1 MCMIDGA
8 DYTAH
13 VLSEGRPRAKVAHRC
28 SECGRTIGPGE
39 TYLRETFVDEDRKMV
54 THKTC
59 AHCEVARNWL
69 SAQCGGWCYGGVE
82 EDVREHCFDHAGYTM
97 GLYRI
102 AVGMGWKWRTPR
114 GRLLP
119 VPALPATGH
128 EIAAARR
135 A

>member
-1 MCMIDGA
+1 MCMIDDA
-8 DYTAH
+8 DYTVD
-13 VLSEGRPRAKVAHRC
+13 VLAKTRPRAKRPHTCA
-28 SECGRTIGPGE
+28 ECRRTIDPGE
-39 TYLRETFVDEDRKMV
+39 TYLRETFLNEDREMV

-82 EDVREHCFDHAGYTM
+82 EDVREHCFGHGYTM

-102 AVGMGWKWRTPR
+102 AVGMDWKWRTPR

-119 VPALPATGH
+119 VPAVPPTGH
-128 EIAAARR
+128 EIAAAARGR
-135 A
+135 

>member
-1 MCMIDGA
+1 MCMIDDA
-8 DYTAH
+8 DYTVD
-13 VLSEGRPRAKVAHRC
+13 VLAKTRPRAKRPHTCA
-28 SECGRTIGPGE
+28 ECRRTIDPGE
-39 TYLRETFVDEDRKMV
+39 TYLRETFLGEDREMV

-82 EDVREHCFDHAGYTM
+82 EDVREHCFGHGYGM
-97 GLYRI
+97 DLYRL
-102 AVGMGWKWRTPR
+102 AVGMAWRWRTPR